1 MKKKRTS
8 YFIDI
13 RESKAREK
21 FVNELLSIEGV
32 SLKKHDNKNLDPPKE
47 GMIHSV
53 FPIIVDFETREVD
66 YLRSVTM
73 AACAVGNRK
82 RFMKARKAINKL
94 EL

>member
-13 RESKAREK
+13 REIKAREK

-32 SLKKHDNKNLDPPKE
+32 SLKKHDNKNLDPTKE
-47 GMIHSV
+47 GMIHSI
-53 FPIIVDFETREVD
+53 FPIIVDFETREID

-73 AACAVGNRK
+73 AACAVGNK
-82 RFMKARKAINKL
+82 EMFMEAGEVINKL
-94 EL
+94 NY